1 MGLEGQGG
9 GKKEGNKGERG
20 LGLMELLQAERDS
33 GRDQYSDS
41 VTQRISCAD
50 DFLSGSRPT
59 WRH

>member
-1 MGLEGQGG
+1 
-9 GKKEGNKGERG
+9 
-20 LGLMELLQAERDS
+20 MELLQAERDS